1 MTEKEKKK
9 RIKKLRAE
17 LKELLAVPKS
27 DWHEAFEAFLRL
39 QTFKYKGVTIQT
51 EVEVGTE
58 PPRTDYII
66 LVQDGDV
73 VFEESIFKIFRK
85 VNIIEYKNPEDSLN
99 RRVIHKICG
108 YANMLIG
115 TAAHEGDISDDQV
128 TVSIFRAVKN
138 PRLFSSLE
146 KEGRLVVTDV
156 PGIYHVPGFVGLP
169 MQIVITSELKGT
181 EYAACRALTTNASE
195 ADVKQVIDSA
205 ASSNIDT
212 IKGYYRIM
220 LYLIAAKNTEL
231 STLIKWRVEMN
242 KQPLLGIEK
251 DDID

>member
-9 RIKKLRAE
+9 RIKELRAE

-58 PPRTDYII
+58 PPKTDYII

-73 VFEESIFKIFRK
+73 VLEES
-85 VNIIEYKNPEDSLN
+85 
-99 RRVIHKICG
+99 
-108 YANMLIG
+108 
-115 TAAHEGDISDDQV
+115 
-128 TVSIFRAVKN
+128 
-138 PRLFSSLE
+138 
-146 KEGRLVVTDV
+146 
-156 PGIYHVPGFVGLP
+156 
-169 MQIVITSELKGT
+169 
-181 EYAACRALTTNASE
+181 SE

-205 ASSNIDT
+205 ASSNVDT

-220 LYLIAAKNTEL
+220 LYLIAAK
-231 STLIKWRVEMN
+231 KH
-242 KQPLLGIEK
+242 
-251 DDID
+251 